1 MPARREPDTVEK
13 TITVT
18 VNGRACTRTV
28 PLRLLLVDF
37 IRDECGLTGTHVGC
51 SYEGRCGACTV
62 QIDGRAHKSCMKL
75 AVQADG
81 REITTIEGLAGRDKL
96 HNLQQAFRRYHALQ
110 CGFCTSG
117 ILMNAADF
125 LDENINPTEDEVR
138 RALVGNLCRCTGYSH
153 IVEAILAA
161 SAVRHGVKPVPPPAE
176 TETPS

>member
-1 MPARREPDTVEK
+1 MNR

-18 VNGRACTRTV
+18 VNGKAYERTV
-28 PLRLLLVDF
+28 PIRLLLVDF

-62 QIDGRAHKSCMKL
+62 QIEGRALKSCMKL

-81 REITTIEGLAGRDKL
+81 KEITTIEGLHRGDKL
-96 HNLQQAFRRYHALQ
+96 HRLQEAFRRYHALQ

-117 ILMNAADF
+117 ILMNAVDF
-125 LDENINPTEDEVR
+125 LNENINPSEEDVR

-161 SAVRHGVKPVPPPAE
+161 SATRHGLKPVPPQAE
-176 TETPS
+176 TEGGS

>member
-1 MPARREPDTVEK
+1 MER

-18 VNGRACTRTV
+18 VNGTAYERTV

-51 SYEGRCGACTV
+51 TYEGRCGACTV
-62 QIDGRAHKSCMKL
+62 QIEGRALKSCMKL
-75 AVQADG
+75 AVQVDG
-81 REITTIEGLAGRDKL
+81 REITTIEGLAGQDRL
-96 HNLQQAFRRYHALQ
+96 HRLQETFRRYHALQ

-117 ILMNAADF
+117 ILINAADF
-125 LDENINPTEDEVR
+125 LDENINPTEEEVR

-161 SAVRHGVKPVPPPAE
+161 SAMRHGLKPVPPPAE
-176 TETPS
+176 TEITS